1 MDAIKLLLGRFKD
14 YLPEELVFR
23 RLVCE
28 VILEKTGVALT
39 PKDLNLSGGAIYIKA
54 KPIAK
59 SEIFIKRELILD
71 ALEKRLDGL
80 RKTPERLI

>member
-14 YLPEELVFR
+14 YLPPELVFR

-28 VILEKTGVALT
+28 VVLEKTGVNLA
-39 PKDLNLSGGAIYIKA
+39 PKDLHLSGAAIYIKA

-59 SEIFIKRELILD
+59 SEIFIKRELIL
-71 ALEKRLDGL
+71 AAIEERLSGL
-80 RKTPERLI
+80 RKTPERLV